1 MNFVSVKETILLR
14 SQPVDGS
21 PPVKLAGGFSVRVY
35 PEDILVN
42 VEDGPG
48 AWSAVTI
55 DSGGGT
61 GPSGFVKTAYLV
73 TKTIAPP
80 KDVSLDEFANLC
92 AVASVTFNVDLAYLL
107 ALARTESGVAWTAN
121 VIEAKIFTKDG
132 AKGPFQFIQSTWDGL
147 VKQVGASFY
156 IRSIDIVNPASQAV
170 LAAYLA
176 SDGITRHQAKFGGLP
191 SPAQLYL
198 YHLFGWPAATKV
210 LAGKG
215 SDRIDA
221 LLMTVYED
229 PAQVKGIL
237 TGNASLLM
245 ASSLPRTLDGVLDEV
260 SARLFDAYSANTVL
274 LAASAAWWPPT
285 AAQPATAGGP
295 TPWLQTAAGEIGQA
309 EKPGPT
315 DNPQI
320 SNYLETVGF
329 PPGRPDETAW
339 CAAFVCWCLLNS
351 GDATAQ
357 TTAKKYKS
365 SFAAEWMKLPNV
377 LLEPAIGAIGIT
389 KPYSADTT
397 GHVGFVKDIKNG
409 KVLLLAGNQRPT
421 GSPGPDQVCEKEFP
435 RSDFVGFRWV

>member
-1 MNFVSVKETILLR
+1 MNFVSVNAAILLR
-14 SQPVDGS
+14 SQAVDGS

-35 PEDILVN
+35 PEDILIN
-42 VEDGPG
+42 VQDGPG
-48 AWSAVTI
+48 VWSSVTI

-73 TKTIAPP
+73 TKTIAP
-80 KDVSLDEFANLC
+80 KDVSLAEFANLC
-92 AVASVTFNVDLAYLL
+92 AIASVTFNVDLAYLL
-107 ALARTESGVAWTAN
+107 ALARTESGTAWTAN
-121 VIEAKIFTKDG
+121 VIEAKIFTGAG

-170 LAAYLA
+170 LAAYIA
-176 SDGITRHQAKFGGLP
+176 NDGITRHQAKFGGLP

-221 LLMTVYED
+221 LLMTVYENQAKVD
-229 PAQVKGIL
+229 AIL

-245 ASSLPRTLDGVLDEV
+245 SSSLPRTLDGVLDEV
-260 SARLFDAYSANTVL
+260 SARLFEAYSANAVL

-295 TPWLQTAAGEIGQA
+295 TPWLTTAAGEVGQA

-339 CAAFVCWCLLNS
+339 CAAFVCWCLENC
-351 GDATAQ
+351 GDATAKA
-357 TTAKKYKS
+357 TAKKHKS
-365 SFAAEWMKLPNV
+365 SFAAEWMKLPKV
-377 LLEPAIGAIGIT
+377 LLEPEIGAIGIT
-389 KPYSADTT
+389 KPYSTDTT
-397 GHVGFVKDIKNG
+397 GHVGFVKGVQNG
-409 KVLLLAGNQRPT
+409 KVLLLAGNQRPA